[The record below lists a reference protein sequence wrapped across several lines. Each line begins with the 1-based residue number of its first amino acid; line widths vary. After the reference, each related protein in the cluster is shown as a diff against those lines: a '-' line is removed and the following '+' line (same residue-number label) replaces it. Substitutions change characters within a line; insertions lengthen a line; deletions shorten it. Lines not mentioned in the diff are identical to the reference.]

1 VVPTIGFLQLLRL
14 FPIVRK
20 DPLRGFHDLQKKYGD
35 FIRWK
40 GPYTTY
46 QITHPADVQHVL
58 QTNPG
63 NYRKGRS
70 YRVGRSFIGQGLLTS
85 EGAFWRS
92 QRRIIQPAF
101 SHGRLAS
108 FASVMTQAAQ
118 ELLQR
123 WCEHAKRGDE
133 VELVSQ
139 FMELTLTIVGRTLF
153 STDLTGRFRVVS
165 ETLDITRDYIA
176 KRNWAWINLPESF
189 PTARNRR
196 YHDSIRRSSAIISEL
211 IEKHRRETGNYE
223 DLLAMLLDARDP
235 ETGEAMSN
243 QQLLDES
250 STFIFAGHETT
261 TLALAWTFYLLA
273 LHPEAELALRNELQ
287 TVLGNRIPLFTDL
300 PNLKFTRMVLE
311 EAMRLYPP
319 AWTISRTAI
328 GEDQIRRQPI
338 RAGDEILLLQYVTHR
353 HPEFWDE
360 ADQFRPERFSA
371 ANSATR
377 PRYAYFPFAGG
388 PRQCV
393 GIHFAMMEAQLVLA
407 TIAPRFSWHLVPG
420 HPVVPDPSVTLR
432 PRHGIRVIL
441 EQIPSSRI
449 N

>member
-1 VVPTIGFLQLLRL
+1 
-14 FPIVRK
+14 
-20 DPLRGFHDLQKKYGD
+20 
-35 FIRWK
+35 
-40 GPYTTY
+40 
-46 QITHPADVQHVL
+46 
-58 QTNPG
+58 
-63 NYRKGRS
+63 
-70 YRVGRSFIGQGLLTS
+70 
-85 EGAFWRS
+85 
-92 QRRIIQPAF
+92 
-101 SHGRLAS
+101 
-108 FASVMTQAAQ
+108 
-118 ELLQR
+118 
-123 WCEHAKRGDE
+123 
-133 VELVSQ
+133 
-139 FMELTLTIVGRTLF
+139 
-153 STDLTGRFRVVS
+153 
-165 ETLDITRDYIA
+165 
-176 KRNWAWINLPESF
+176 
-189 PTARNRR
+189 
-196 YHDSIRRSSAIISEL
+196 
-211 IEKHRRETGNYE
+211 
-223 DLLAMLLDARDP
+223 
-235 ETGEAMSN
+235 
-243 QQLLDES
+243 
-250 STFIFAGHETT
+250 
-261 TLALAWTFYLLA
+261 
-273 LHPEAELALRNELQ
+273 
-287 TVLGNRIPLFTDL
+287 
-300 PNLKFTRMVLE
+300 MVLE

-393 GIHFAMMEAQLVLA
+393 GIHFAMMEAQLA